1 MHSGSN
7 QISNKDFFLHTQD
20 FHAINSYKNVLVGK

>member
-7 QISNKDFFLHTQD
+7 QISNKDFFSSHTR
-20 FHAINSYKNVLVGK
+20 FSCN

>member
-7 QISNKDFFLHTQD
+7 QISNKDFFSSPTR
-20 FHAINSYKNVLVGK
+20 FSCN